1 MSERIVVY
9 GLLRRGHSMA
19 PLLRGSNFEGRVVL
33 RGFEMIDL
41 GSYPG
46 VVQGEGSVVGEV
58 YALGGRRLLD
68 VLDRAEGVFEK
79 PPLYQRIEVEALGAP
94 AWLYVYA
101 RDVTGLPRIGSG
113 DWADHQEEA

>member
-19 PLLRGSNFEGRVVL
+19 PLLRASSFEGRVVL
-33 RGFEMIDL
+33 DGFEMIQL
-41 GSYPG
+41 GGYPG
-46 VVQGEGSVVGEV
+46 VVPGKGAVVGEV
-58 YALGGRRLLD
+58 YALGSRRLLD
-68 VLDRAEGVFEK
+68 VLDRAEGVFET
-79 PPLYQRIEVEALGAP
+79 PPLYRRIEVDALGAP

-113 DWADHQEEA
+113 DWADR